1 MLALETLTERV
12 GNYLPQADFAAIE
25 HAYQYAQWAHRNQ
38 QRKSGDPYFIHP
50 ANVAGLIAELRLDT
64 ASICAGLLHD
74 VVEDTEVTLPDVEKQ
89 FGGEVAGLVDGLTK
103 LNKINFTSR
112 EDRQAESF
120 RKMVVAMAQDLRVI
134 LIKLCDHLD
143 NMRSLEHVKQ
153 ASQERVARET
163 FEIYAPLANRLG
175 IHAVKSE
182 LEDLSL
188 KYLEP
193 AAFESIEQKLKV
205 TQRERDKYTEGVSK
219 TVVSLL
225 SQMGFASTVTGR
237 AKHIASIHRKMKQLQ
252 CDFEQVYDL
261 LAFRICIE
269 SVAECYAALG
279 VIHSKWTPVPGRFKD
294 YIALPKPNQYQ
305 SLHTTVIGP
314 GRQRLEVQIRT
325 HEMNRV
331 AEYGVA
337 AHWEYKEQSRDGKG
351 GRINPKDAAKFSWLR
366 DLAAF
371 QRDLKDPVEFLES
384 VKIDLF
390 PDEVY
395 VFTPKGDVRVFPR
408 GATAIDFAYA
418 IHTEV
423 GDHCSGARANGQL
436 VPIRYKVRNGDVI
449 EIISANN
456 RQPSKDWLDYCAT
469 SRARNRIRSFLRAE
483 HRTKSI
489 NLGRELLESAMH
501 SAGMSMAKLLKNDAE
516 MKRIEKELR
525 QGSQDELFLGIGFG
539 KIEAEDVVQ
548 VIGRPQ
554 SEDRKTPPSAF
565 KAGTFEKLV
574 RKVTGKDQG
583 GIKVSG
589 IDDVLVRYA
598 RCCNPLPGDAIVG
611 FITRGRGV
619 TIHRRECQKALDA
632 DPERRVE
639 VSWGQNSKLTR
650 PVSLRVTTRNAP
662 GILAHV
668 SQAFSEQKIN
678 INEASCRTVDDGS
691 ACNIFTFMASDVQQL
706 RTVMRALAKVR
717 GVMEVERV

>member
-1 MLALETLTERV
+1 MLELHTLTDQV
-12 GNYLPQADFAAIE
+12 GGYLPQADFAAIE
-25 HAYQYAQWAHRNQ
+25 RAYHYAQWAHRDQ

-50 ANVAGLIAELRLDT
+50 ANVAGLIAELKLDT

-74 VVEDTEVTLPDVEKQ
+74 VVEDTSVTLSDIEGN
-89 FGGEVAGLVDGLTK
+89 FGSEVAGLVDGLTK
-103 LNKINFTSR
+103 LNKINFTNR

-134 LIKLCDHLD
+134 LIKLCDRLD
-143 NMRSLEHVKQ
+143 NMRSLAHVKQ
-153 ASQERVARET
+153 ASQERIAQET
-163 FEIYAPLANRLG
+163 VEIYAPIANRLG
-175 IHAVKSE
+175 IHSLKSE
-182 LEDLSL
+182 LEDLAL

-193 AAFESIEQKLKV
+193 AAYEAIEDKLKL
-205 TQRERDKYTEGVSK
+205 TRREREKYIEGVSK
-219 TVVSLL
+219 TVVTLL

-237 AKHIASIHRKMKQLQ
+237 AKHISSIHRKMKQLQ
-252 CDFEQVYDL
+252 CDFDQIYDL
-261 LAFRICIE
+261 IALRICIE

-279 VIHSKWTPVPGRFKD
+279 VIHSRWTPVPGRFKD

-305 SLHTTVIGP
+305 SLHTAVIGP

-325 HEMNRV
+325 HDMERV

-337 AHWEYKEQSRDGKG
+337 AHWEYKEQSRDGSG
-351 GRINPKDAAKFSWLR
+351 GRVSPKDAAKFSWLR
-366 DLAAF
+366 ELAQF

-423 GDHCSGARANGQL
+423 GDHCAGARANGQM

-449 EIISANN
+449 DIITSSG

-469 SRARNRIRSFLRAE
+469 SKARNRIRGFLRTE

-489 NLGRELLESAMH
+489 NLGRELLESELH
-501 SAGMSMAKLLKNDAE
+501 SAGMSMTKLLKNEPE
-516 MKRIEKELR
+516 MQRILTTLKQGTQEELLL
-525 QGSQDELFLGIGFG
+525 QIGFG
-539 KIEAEDVVQ
+539 KLDPEDVVK
-548 VIGRPQ
+548 VLSRTGTEERR
-554 SEDRKTPPSAF
+554 ETPEIF
-565 KAGTFEKLV
+565 KSGAIEKLM
-574 RKVTGKDQG
+574 RRVTGRAQG
-583 GIKVSG
+583 GIRVSG
-589 IDDVLVRYA
+589 VDDVLVRYA
-598 RCCNPLPGDAIVG
+598 KCCNPLPGDAIVG

-619 TIHRRECQKALDA
+619 TVHRRECQKVLDT

-639 VSWGQNSKLTR
+639 VSWGQKSKLSR

-662 GILAHV
+662 GILAEV

-691 ACNIFTFMASDVQQL
+691 ACNVFTFMATDLQQL
-706 RTVMRALAKVR
+706 RTVMRAVAKVR